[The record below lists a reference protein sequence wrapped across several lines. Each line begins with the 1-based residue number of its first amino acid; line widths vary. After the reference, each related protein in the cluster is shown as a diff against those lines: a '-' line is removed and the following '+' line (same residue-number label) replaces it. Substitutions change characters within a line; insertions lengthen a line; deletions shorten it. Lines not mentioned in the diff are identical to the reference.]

1 MLPGR
6 FLFARTTWLACLL
19 AAGLLLCPTLRACA
33 ETSAH
38 RLQRKLHKVEKK
50 AGKALDVAGDKIG
63 DLIPHVDVDCSFG
76 IEEIIDLIIDVAAD
90 SEHER
95 GQASRSEPKAKSPYH
110 PLSKHVSPA
119 KQNP

>member
-1 MLPGR
+1 MSPGR
-6 FLFARTTWLACLL
+6 FWLARTTCLACLL

-50 AGKALDVAGDKIG
+50 AGKALDAAGDKTG
-63 DLIPHVDVDCSFG
+63 DLIPHVDVDGSFC
-76 IEEIIDLIIDVAAD
+76 IEIIELIIDVATD

-95 GQASRSEPKAKSPYH
+95 GQASGSEPKAKSPQR
-110 PLSKHVSPA
+110 PFSKHISPA